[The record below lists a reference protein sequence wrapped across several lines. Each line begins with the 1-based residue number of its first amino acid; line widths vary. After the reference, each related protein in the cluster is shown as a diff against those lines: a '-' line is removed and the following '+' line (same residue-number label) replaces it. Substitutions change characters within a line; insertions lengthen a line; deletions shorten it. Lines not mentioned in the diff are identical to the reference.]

1 MTLLFQS
8 HGGKEQARPSATRTA
23 ARAASPIPGDIS
35 ADEQAD
41 FGYFLPPLD
50 APDNYLP
57 SSAATVTELDALGN
71 LMVDQGPRDPAGADS
86 ELPPVF
92 TYWGQFLDHELTA
105 RTNAESAITNI
116 TTAHPPAVSATVE
129 SQMKNARTPRF
140 DLDSVYG
147 GTPLGDAVTPDAVKI
162 VAGMRHP
169 TQTAKMRVGTSI
181 EPGPLP
187 DSLDEHRDL
196 PRFVQVEQTVK
207 DAALAL
213 AQTSM
218 PPADFAKFQA
228 GLEQRALIGDQRN
241 DENLIVAQF
250 HLSFLRFHNRAVDFL
265 ANNVTGWV
273 PDFHSAQTLTRL
285 HYQWLIVE
293 GYLRNQ
299 CDEAVV
305 DRVLNDRASHFFKFR
320 AEYDAR
326 QQNSRLGNAL
336 PLEFAVAAYRFGHS
350 MVRGAYDHNLNFGR
364 GPAPL
369 IPVAPLNLLFGFTG
383 GGGNIDA
390 EKRLPKNWVIDWS
403 RFVGTDPNDGSVDGG
418 IPRLARKIDTSLT
431 PPLGD
436 MVKEANDEPAPDIK
450 ALFKQLARRNLRRGY
465 NLKLPT
471 GQALHK
477 HLKQIG
483 AVTSNPIADV
493 STLFNTKPAL
503 KNFLTGS
510 QSKFHQKSPLW
521 FYILAEAEAAGGN
534 KLGEVGSW
542 LVAATFIGILLADPD
557 SALSK
562 GFTPAQSPLRM
573 PDNSPVDSIAKWM
586 QFALVMP

>member
-8 HGGKEQARPSATRTA
+8 HGGKEQAKVSQPGSGDEA
-23 ARAASPIPGDIS
+23 ALPLPGDIS

-41 FGYFLPPLD
+41 FGYFVPPLD

-57 SSAATVTELDALGN
+57 ASATTVTELDTLGN

-86 ELPPVF
+86 DLPPVF

-105 RTNAESAITNI
+105 RTNAESTITNI
-116 TTAHPPAVSATVE
+116 TSAHPPVVSATVE

-147 GTPLGDAVTPDAVKI
+147 GTPLGDTMTADAVKI
-162 VAGMRHP
+162 IAGMRHP
-169 TQTAKMRVGTSI
+169 TQSAKMRVGTSI

-187 DSLDEHRDL
+187 DTLDEHRDL
-196 PRFVQVEQTVK
+196 PRFVQVQQSVRN
-207 DAALAL
+207 AALAL
-213 AQTSM
+213 AQATM

-228 GLEQRALIGDQRN
+228 GLDQRALIGDQRN

-265 ANNVTGWV
+265 TNNVTGWV

-293 GYLRNQ
+293 GYLRRQ
-299 CDEAVV
+299 CDSAVV
-305 DRVLNDRASHFFKFR
+305 DRVLADRASHFFKFR
-320 AEYDAR
+320 AEFDAR
-326 QQNSRLGNAL
+326 QQKSRLGNAL

-390 EKRLPKNWVIDWS
+390 EKRLPKNWVIDWT
-403 RFVGTDPNDGSVDGG
+403 RFVGTNPNDGSDGG
-418 IPRLARKIDTSLT
+418 VPRLARKIDTSLT

-503 KNFLTGS
+503 KTFLTGS
-510 QSKFHQKSPLW
+510 QSKFHQRTPLW

-534 KLGEVGSW
+534 RLGEVGSW

-562 GFTPAQSPLRM
+562 GFNPAQSPLRM
-573 PDNSPVDSIAKWM
+573 PDKSPVDSIAKWM
-586 QFALVMP
+586 KFALVMP

>member
-8 HGGKEQARPSATRTA
+8 HGGKEQAKVSQPGSGDEA
-23 ARAASPIPGDIS
+23 ALPLPGDIS

-41 FGYFLPPLD
+41 VGYFVPPLD

-57 SSAATVTELDALGN
+57 ASATTVTELDTLGN

-86 ELPPVF
+86 DLPPVF

-105 RTNAESAITNI
+105 RTNAESTITNI
-116 TTAHPPAVSATVE
+116 TSAHPPVVSATVE

-147 GTPLGDAVTPDAVKI
+147 GTPLGDTMTADAVKI
-162 VAGMRHP
+162 IAGMRHP
-169 TQTAKMRVGTSI
+169 TQSAKMRVGTSI

-187 DSLDEHRDL
+187 DTLDEHRDL
-196 PRFVQVEQTVK
+196 PRFVQVQQSVK
-207 DAALAL
+207 NAALAL
-213 AQTSM
+213 AQATM

-228 GLEQRALIGDQRN
+228 GLDQRALIGDQRN

-265 ANNVTGWV
+265 TNNVTGWV

-293 GYLRNQ
+293 GYLRRQ
-299 CDEAVV
+299 CDSAVV
-305 DRVLNDRASHFFKFR
+305 DRVLADRASHFFKFR
-320 AEYDAR
+320 AEFDAR
-326 QQNSRLGNAL
+326 QQKSRLGNAL

-390 EKRLPKNWVIDWS
+390 EKRLPKNWVIDWT
-403 RFVGTDPNDGSVDGG
+403 RFVGTNPNDGSDGG
-418 IPRLARKIDTSLT
+418 VPRLARKIDTSLT

-503 KNFLTGS
+503 KTFLTGS
-510 QSKFHQKSPLW
+510 QSKFHQRTPLW

-534 KLGEVGSW
+534 RLGEVGSW

-562 GFTPAQSPLRM
+562 GFNPAQSPLRM
-573 PDNSPVDSIAKWM
+573 PDKSPVDSIAKWM
-586 QFALVMP
+586 KFALVMP

>member
-1 MTLLFQS
+1 MTLFFQS
-8 HGGKEQARPSATRTA
+8 HGGKEQANISETA
-23 ARAASPIPGDIS
+23 AGAEAAPPIPGDIS

-41 FGYFLPPLD
+41 FGYFFPPLD

-57 SSAATVTELDALGN
+57 ASATTVTELDTLGN

-86 ELPPVF
+86 KLPPVF

-105 RTNAESAITNI
+105 RTNAESSITNI
-116 TTAHPPAVSATVE
+116 TNAHPPAVSATVE

-147 GTPLGDAVTPDAVKI
+147 GTPIGDAVTPDAVKV

-187 DSLDEHRDL
+187 DTLDEHRDL
-196 PRFVQVEQTVK
+196 PRFVQVQQSVK
-207 DAALAL
+207 NAALAL
-213 AQTSM
+213 AQSSM
-218 PPADFAKFQA
+218 PAADFAKFQA
-228 GLEQRALIGDQRN
+228 GLPQRALIGDQRN

-250 HLSFLRFHNRAVDFL
+250 HLSFLRFHNRVVDFL
-265 ANNVTGWV
+265 ASHNTGWV

-293 GYLRNQ
+293 GYLRKQ
-299 CDEAVV
+299 CDNAVV

-320 AEYDAR
+320 AEFDAR
-326 QQNSRLGNAL
+326 QQKSRLGNAL

-350 MVRGAYDHNLNFGR
+350 MVRGAYDHNNTFGR
-364 GPAPL
+364 PNG
-369 IPVAPLNLLFGFTG
+369 VATLDLLFNFTG
-383 GGGNIDA
+383 GGGMFGSP
-390 EKRLPKNWVIDWS
+390 KLPKNWVIDWA
-403 RFVGTDPNDGSVDGG
+403 RFVGTSPNDGSDNQG
-418 IPRLARKIDTSLT
+418 PARLARKIDTSLT
-431 PPLGD
+431 PPLGN
-436 MVKEANDEPAPDIK
+436 MLKEANDEPVPDIK
-450 ALFKQLARRNLRRGY
+450 KLFKQLARRNLRRGY

-493 STLFNTKPAL
+493 STQFSTKPDL
-503 KNFLTGS
+503 KTFLTGS
-510 QSKFHQKSPLW
+510 QSKFHQRTPLW
-521 FYILAEAEAAGGN
+521 FYILAEAEAAGGDR
-534 KLGEVGSW
+534 LGEVGSW

-562 GFTPAQSPLRM
+562 GFTPSQSPLRM